1 MLAADD
7 GKISRTGHRQ
17 PSLSRLQP
25 TEPMRQPLPTAVR
38 GTQPDKRPRT
48 PPRGTRRLAR
58 STTTPVDL

>member
-25 TEPMRQPLPTAVR
+25 TEPMRQPLP
-38 GTQPDKRPRT
+38 QPSAEPSRTSARAPRPAEPGGSPDR
-48 PPRGTRRLAR
+48 PPHLWT
-58 STTTPVDL
+58 